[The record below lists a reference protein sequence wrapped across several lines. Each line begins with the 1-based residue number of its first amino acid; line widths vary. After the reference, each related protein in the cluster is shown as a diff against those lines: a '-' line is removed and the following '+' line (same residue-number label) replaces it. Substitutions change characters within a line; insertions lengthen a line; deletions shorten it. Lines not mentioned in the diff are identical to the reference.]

1 MQPRQPND
9 PPPTI
14 DHRVPNDA
22 MEPTLSLAEGTPD
35 AHSLVVVT
43 PSSAPD
49 VTEASAV
56 RRIGPPPGPG
66 RLGEYELLQEIA
78 RGGMGVVYKARHTRL
93 NRVVALKMILAGQ
106 LAGSDEIRRFHA
118 EARAAAGLDHPGIV
132 PVYEFG
138 EIDGRPFFS
147 MGYVDGPSLAI
158 VLREGPLLAR
168 EAAELVRQ
176 ISLAVQY
183 AHERGVIH
191 RDLKPGNVLLER
203 VPEQASS
210 RPGSTGAPARSAS
223 GSSHPSAPLLLNAYR
238 AIRVTDF
245 GLAKQT
251 QGDSDLTATGQILGT
266 PSYMPP
272 EQASGRHDQ
281 VGVTSDV
288 YSLGAILYATLTAR
302 PPFQAASIAETLRQA
317 VERDPV
323 PPRTLNPSVPRDLET
338 IVLKCLRKSPGD
350 RYPSAAGLAEE
361 LRRFLAGE
369 PIVARPAGPWERT
382 VRWCR
387 RQPVAAS
394 LAAVA
399 TLLTALLAIGG
410 PVVAWR
416 EVSLRQ
422 AADEGKNQAVRQTN
436 LAQQR
441 AGQLQ
446 QATQKLQQQATELA
460 AQVVRAND
468 ATQQA
473 EEASQLRAAELARA
487 ESALLVTRLQQAQL
501 SWQQRDPALA
511 MEQLEQCPEG
521 LRNWEWHYLARQCQ
535 RLKLRANHPECDE
548 LTFLPDGERILTSG
562 KLREGYSVDH
572 SAALW
577 KATTGEEVLSLPGS
591 IACLLEDGKR
601 VAVLKNGSTPQSSQ
615 VELFDSATGSAVR
628 IMSGEI
634 PVGVALHR
642 GHEPN
647 SVCAIDRQGE
657 LHHWN
662 TQTGEKTFTL
672 PVCPGP
678 VKVVNNQ
685 YKYLNQSVHFSPNG
699 RFVCVF
705 PQDGVGQ
712 CFDLIERKATKLALG
727 TLGGQ
732 GPNNFIPRNKSQA
745 ELEQLNI
752 VGSVTFSPDSRWL
765 LRHRLGSRPL
775 LELCDPTTGDDYST
789 LDLAAE
795 HWRSSYF
802 QRFFNAIAFSPD
814 GLQIACGTGTPSA
827 LQRNGHVGI
836 FSVETGEEL
845 THFSLDTDSVL
856 RLAFAPDGRTLAV
869 AGSSG
874 RVELRD
880 TKTAEL
886 QLALHHGS
894 SEGALCLAFAADGT
908 TLAVGNLPAGSL
920 LSSRRMTYH
929 LWDLKPRSPRSRVDG
944 LSQLT
949 YQAADAQA
957 QLIDYTSW
965 EFFQQNA
972 PRIWFGSN
980 SQQLHVALDRAPRD
994 LWKKKGVNIA
1004 DGKPI
1009 GPEQPYGRESADRT
1023 RRLDVVGRGPGAMPG
1038 TITPGKVRLVDV
1050 ASDTAI
1056 LERPEPDWLRAA
1068 GFSAD
1073 GKSLA
1078 LLTQT
1083 DHFLQLQGQP
1093 SQGFQLN
1100 VVRADNGQP
1109 IQAWRSAGSD
1119 LLATALSPRGGWV
1132 AATVRPVGRNNE
1144 LRLWSTQTGQHRSL
1158 EHSFGQSP
1166 RNLRFSADETLLV
1179 AACVDHAVRVWDVKQ
1194 AKLRWTLRGPPRPLT
1209 AIDFNANATRLFT
1222 ATDDG
1227 SLQVWDLQFGQLMAT
1242 FETGRPTF
1250 ALAISPDNRWLAS
1263 LDEASDVWLWDGGQ
1277 SPNTAVRNYPRT
1289 VTELTRE
1296 LAAAGESASLR
1307 RERGRTNLLELDYQ
1321 AAAQDFAAALQLE
1334 PNDAETARLL
1344 ATAATRA
1351 HRWDLVE
1358 LAARAQVQAN
1368 PKHAA
1373 AWLSLGDALARQGK
1387 LAEGA
1392 TAFAQGEMLI
1402 HNNLEHKTTL
1412 AGLYAAAGDRVNY
1425 ARVYEAAKKQAT
1437 EWKWISKEHGNQA
1450 RNVYLLAQ
1458 MACYDPQP
1466 LESPIQIQ
1474 AWASQALASQP
1485 QTPWHSHV
1493 LGMGQLRAGDF
1504 AAAEASFRASSQAV
1518 RGWQPGLNSL
1528 GIALAQLSSGAPAA
1542 RQQALDALEDSNW
1555 VEQPPG
1561 NEPLL
1566 PSPVPLQ
1573 DWLTVK
1579 LLRAEVSQRLASPT
1593 VVPKPSK

>member
-1 MQPRQPND
+1 LE
-9 PPPTI
+9 PTI
-14 DHRVPNDA
+14 
-22 MEPTLSLAEGTPD
+22 SLADRESGPD
-35 AHSLVVVT
+35 SLVMVT
-43 PSSAPD
+43 PSGAPD
-49 VTEASAV
+49 HPNTAPG
-56 RRIGPPPGPG
+56 RHPGPPQGPG
-66 RLGEYELLQEIA
+66 RLGEYELLHEIA

-106 LAGSDEIRRFHA
+106 LAGSDDIRRFHA

-147 MGYVDGPSLAI
+147 MGFVDGPSLAA

-168 EAAELVRQ
+168 EASELVRQ
-176 ISLAVQY
+176 ISLAVHY

-203 VPEQASS
+203 APEQASS
-210 RPGSTGAPARSAS
+210 QPASTGAPARSAS
-223 GSSHPSAPLLLNAYR
+223 GSSNPSAPLLLNSYR

-323 PPRTLNPSVPRDLET
+323 PPRALNPSVPRDLET

-350 RYPSAAGLAEE
+350 RYPSAAALAEE

-369 PIVARPAGPWERT
+369 PIVARPAGPWERM
-382 VRWCR
+382 VRWCH

-416 EVSLRQ
+416 EVSLRRE
-422 AADEGKNQAVRQTN
+422 ADKGKNQAVQQTN

-468 ATQQA
+468 ATYRA
-473 EEASQLRAAELARA
+473 EEASRLRAAELARA
-487 ESALLVTRLQQAQL
+487 ESALLVTRLQQARL
-501 SWQQRDPALA
+501 SWQQHEPALA
-511 MEQLEQCPEG
+511 MEQLEQCPEA

-535 RLKLRANHPECDE
+535 RLKLQASHAECDE
-548 LTFLPDGERILTSG
+548 LTFLPDGARILTSG
-562 KLREGYSVDH
+562 KLREGYSVAH
-572 SAALW
+572 SAVLW
-577 KATTGEEVLSLPGS
+577 NATGGEEILSLPGS
-591 IACLLEDGKR
+591 IACLLDGGKL
-601 VAVLKNGSTPQSSQ
+601 VAVLRAGSTPQSNQ
-615 VELFDSATGSAVR
+615 VELFNSGTGAAVG

-634 PVGVALHR
+634 PVGVALHQ
-642 GHEPN
+642 GPEKE
-647 SVCAIDRQGE
+647 SVCAIDQAGV
-657 LHHWN
+657 LHLWN
-662 TQTGEKTFTL
+662 TQTGEKHFTL
-672 PVCPGP
+672 PVCPGS
-678 VKVVNNQ
+678 VKVVSNQ

-712 CFDLIERKATKLALG
+712 CFDLVERNVTKLALG
-727 TLGGQ
+727 PLGGQ

-765 LRHRLGSRPL
+765 LRHKLGSRPL
-775 LELCDPTTGDDYST
+775 LELCDPTTGDVFST
-789 LDLAAE
+789 LDLTAE
-795 HWRSSYF
+795 HWRNSYF

-814 GLQIACGTGTPSA
+814 GLLIACGTGTPSA
-827 LQRNGHVGI
+827 LQRHGHVGI

-845 THFSLDTDSVL
+845 THFSLETDSVM

-880 TKTAEL
+880 TKTAGL

-894 SEGALCLAFAADGT
+894 SEGALCLAFAADGA
-908 TLAVGNLPAGSL
+908 TLAVGNLSAGSL
-920 LSSRRMTYH
+920 LSSRRMKYY
-929 LWDLKPRSPRSRVDG
+929 LWDLSARSPRSRVAG
-944 LSQLT
+944 LSQMS
-949 YQAADAQA
+949 YQASDAQA

-965 EFFQQNA
+965 ELFRQND
-972 PRIWFGSN
+972 PRLWFSLD
-980 SQQLHVALDRAPRD
+980 SQQLHLALDRAPRD
-994 LWKKKGVNIA
+994 LWKQQGVNIA
-1004 DGKPI
+1004 DGKRL
-1009 GPEQPYGRESADRT
+1009 GSEQPYGRVNRDRS
-1023 RRLDVVGRGPGAMPG
+1023 RRLDVVGRGKGAMLG
-1038 TITPGKVRLVDV
+1038 TITPGKMRLIDL
-1050 ASDTAI
+1050 ASNNVI

-1083 DHFLQLQGQP
+1083 DHFLQLQGHP

-1100 VVRADNGQP
+1100 VVQADNGQP
-1109 IQAWRSAGSD
+1109 IQSWRSAGSD

-1144 LRLWSTQTGQHRSL
+1144 LRLWKIETGQHCAL
-1158 EHSFGQSP
+1158 EHSFGQSA

-1179 AACVDHAVRVWDVKQ
+1179 AACLDHTVRVWDVKQ
-1194 AKLRWTLRGPPRPLT
+1194 AKLRWTLRGPLRALT
-1209 AIDFNANATRLFT
+1209 AMALNTGGSRLFT

-1227 SLQVWDLQFGQLMAT
+1227 TLQVWDLQFGQLLAT
-1242 FETGRPTF
+1242 LETERPTF
-1250 ALAISPDNRWLAS
+1250 ELAVSPDNRWLAS
-1263 LDEASDVWLWDGGQ
+1263 LDEASDVWLWDGGP
-1277 SPNTAVRNYPRT
+1277 SPSTAVRNYPRT

-1296 LAAAGESASLR
+1296 LAAAGKSANLL
-1307 RERGRTNLLELDYQ
+1307 RERARTNSLELDYH
-1321 AAAQDFAAALQLE
+1321 AAAQDYAAALQLE
-1334 PNDAETARLL
+1334 PNDADTARLL

-1358 LAARAQVQAN
+1358 VATRAQVQAD
-1368 PKHAA
+1368 PKHAE
-1373 AWLSLGDALARQGK
+1373 AWLNLGDALARQGK

-1392 TAFAQGEMLI
+1392 TAFEQGEKLI

-1412 AGLYAAAGDRVNY
+1412 AGLYSAAGDRINC

-1437 EWKWISKEHGNQA
+1437 EWKWIAKEHGNHA
-1450 RNVYLLAQ
+1450 RNLYLLAQ
-1458 MACYDPQP
+1458 MACYEPRP

-1528 GIALAQLSSGAPAA
+1528 GIALAQLSSGAPEA
-1542 RQQALDALEDSNW
+1542 RQQALDALEDSSW

-1573 DWLTVK
+1573 DWLTLK
-1579 LLRAEVSQRLASPT
+1579 LLRAEVTQRLASSPADT
-1593 VVPKPSK
+1593 KQAP